1 MEIYIA
7 TTRFN
12 NKTWK
17 ENETFRK
24 KCQKYKC
31 IYPVEML
38 NTSISNN
45 SSFIILEMNNDE
57 NKIMGIG
64 IVKNKAFYQKY
75 KVYEIDKYN
84 NYVYVGKERID
95 ITEMTKE
102 ELIIIKVFEN
112 LCFKGYNH
120 LKRLKGIKI
129 FSKGILE
136 KCQKIMDLKE
146 FLIKMFISRR
156 TVTNENV

>member
-1 MEIYIA
+1 
-7 TTRFN
+7 
-12 NKTWK
+12 
-17 ENETFRK
+17 
-24 KCQKYKC
+24 
-31 IYPVEML
+31 
-38 NTSISNN
+38 
-45 SSFIILEMNNDE
+45 MNNDE